1 MVRLKH
7 LLTEQT
13 DATKFCKTDIL
24 SKPQFSKEK
33 WSAIGVWSPKG
44 GRNVAGTDIPS
55 EHNIGNAIDWHGAKG
70 IGDPVMQELADYLV
84 ANHSVYSAKNVIY
97 NRRIWNSPKGWH
109 AYKGE
114 NPHTNHVHIDFITG
128 AKPKPKPD
136 PNKTYREHNLKI
148 LNVIERVYKVVTSDP
163 EDYFS
168 KFSSWNPFAPGIGD
182 DEEGAYYWFT
192 NWFADI
198 KRDILDPI
206 KKSTNTENKK
216 TISNLESLVD
226 DIASA
231 IWDGDSLTQTLQ
243 YYYYS
248 DKQKK
253 FISTSLTFT
262 WDYL

>member
-1 MVRLKH
+1 MIRLTH

-13 DATKFCKTDIL
+13 DAVLFCKKDIL
-24 SKPQFSKEK
+24 SKSQFSKEK
-33 WSAIGVWSPKG
+33 WSAIGIWSN
-44 GRNVAGTDIPS
+44 RNIAGTS
-55 EHNIGNAIDWHGAKG
+55 TKSQHATGNAIDWHGAKG
-70 IGDPVMQELADYLV
+70 VGDPVMQELADYLV
-84 ANHSVYSAKNVIY
+84 ANHSVYSAENIIY

-114 NPHTNHVHIDFITG
+114 NPHVDHVHIDFIKG
-128 AKPKPKPD
+128 AKPKPD
-136 PNKTYREHNLKI
+136 PNKTYREQNEKI
-148 LNVIERVYKVVTSDP
+148 IAAIKRVYKVTTLYP

-168 KFSSWNPFAPGIGD
+168 KFSSWNPFAPGVGD

-198 KRDILDPI
+198 QRDILDPI

-216 TISNLESLVD
+216 SITNLESLVD

-231 IWDGDSLTQTLQ
+231 IWDGDSLTKSLQ